1 MDLTKIELKA
11 FKIISIHKQSSELLK
26 VIQKFKLKRAIINKI
41 NNNCLKVKKVI
52 SLLQLVKNK
61 LNWKFKEFSKILTK
75 NSSKDIRRIN
85 LKILIKI
92 YKQIII
98 LIIKEIMI
106 KMKRRVK
113 VIVKV
118 ESLEGPIAKKKN
130 KMRIM
135 NMENKNMTMKKKF
148 YRRIC

>member
-1 MDLTKIELKA
+1 
-11 FKIISIHKQSSELLK
+11 
-26 VIQKFKLKRAIINKI
+26 
-41 NNNCLKVKKVI
+41 
-52 SLLQLVKNK
+52 